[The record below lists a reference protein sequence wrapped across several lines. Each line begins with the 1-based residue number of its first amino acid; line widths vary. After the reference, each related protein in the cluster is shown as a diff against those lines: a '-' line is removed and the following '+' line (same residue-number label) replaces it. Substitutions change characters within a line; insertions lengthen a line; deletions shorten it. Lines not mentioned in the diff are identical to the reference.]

1 MLHLLVLVFS
11 LLVFVTWDGKHT
23 MNPKQVKSRV
33 CSTYYQNKV
42 EPISKTKSKKTPK
55 EHFGRF
61 SLTR

>member
-23 MNPKQVKSRV
+23 MKPKQGKNLLFSMY
-33 CSTYYQNKV
+33 CQNKV